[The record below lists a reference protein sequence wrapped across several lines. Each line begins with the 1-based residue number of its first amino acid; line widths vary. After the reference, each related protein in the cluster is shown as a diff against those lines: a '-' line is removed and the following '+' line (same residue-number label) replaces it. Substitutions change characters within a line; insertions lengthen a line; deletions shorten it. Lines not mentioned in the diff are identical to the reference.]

1 MSICERDKG
10 SQVQLYFRFRHLH
23 ICTYVQKYCIH
34 KEINIFKNGN
44 ITKKRNKRSGISC
57 LKKKENLYRIK
68 NKNKNKNEILRITK
82 RKRKFS
88 YNVV

>member
-1 MSICERDKG
+1 M
-10 SQVQLYFRFRHLH
+10 
-23 ICTYVQKYCIH
+23 
-34 KEINIFKNGN
+34 NGN

-82 RKRKFS
+82 RILLRIKFS
-88 YNVV
+88 HNAVW